1 MWFSPIRKG
10 ETMMITSSE
19 LEVMNQ
25 QNIETINRK
34 ELADLSAIHIR
45 QDLPQV
51 EKVLDFLEQIKNP
64 YCFLCG
70 DVPVRVCFSDDG
82 PQLGQALENY
92 FIRMK
97 QG

>member
-1 MWFSPIRKG
+1 MIRNKQ
-10 ETMMITSSE
+10 
-19 LEVMNQ
+19 LEVMSR
-25 QNIETINRK
+25 QNIETIDRK
-34 ELADLSAIHIR
+34 ELVDLSTIHIR

-51 EKVLDFLEQIKNP
+51 EKILDFLEQIKNP

-70 DVPVRVCFSDDG
+70 DVPVRVCFTDDG
-82 PQLGQALENY
+82 PKLGQTLENY

>member
-1 MWFSPIRKG
+1 
-10 ETMMITSSE
+10 MITSSE
-19 LEVMNQ
+19 LEVMSK
-25 QNIETINRK
+25 QNIEAINRK

-51 EKVLDFLEQIKNP
+51 EKILDFLEQIKNP

-70 DVPVRVCFSDDG
+70 DVPVRVCFTDNG
-82 PQLGQALENY
+82 PKLSQTLENY
-92 FIRMK
+92 FIRIK